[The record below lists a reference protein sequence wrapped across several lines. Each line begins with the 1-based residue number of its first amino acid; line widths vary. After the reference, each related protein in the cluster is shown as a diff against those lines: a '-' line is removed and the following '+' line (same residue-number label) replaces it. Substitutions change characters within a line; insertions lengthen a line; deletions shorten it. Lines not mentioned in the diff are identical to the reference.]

1 MAASGAALNYPYRP
15 IHKQQQSPQPSP
27 PPPLRRGNHAMPR
40 ASSYESIVQK
50 QPPRP
55 PVTQPF
61 HALTREEMGWESLN
75 QPDALRPNV
84 LKTKAPKPSFKLNKT
99 QKRECGW
106 NTSFPAEYGLV
117 SLASDFKTTLS
128 YTQLKQKEL
137 QQQKQLLRASAS
149 QVADA
154 DVWRNHHDSTLH
166 HLQHTFNCHQPQP
179 VSDPQDEIR
188 IIKAILIREGLV
200 TRLKGTTQKLRIG
213 DHSSLHHGPEGSSVL
228 TLLLLTREAS
238 LAVIE
243 AIVRWYQTLAV
254 PRPYIWNGRSY
265 VHRMLDDLNFLGHV
279 DVMAEALGV
288 APRSMVRNPFMM
300 PTSIADRD
308 LESFRCMVHPPPV
321 ALPSTTLPAIPATD
335 SANHATPKQPA
346 PAIAVADAD
355 AFLIWCCIHLED
367 VPAVKAPGPSNQ
379 TTAAQTTAPSTHQH
393 VLEWQQRAEMQ
404 LKLLSMPMES
414 STGVHV
420 MDSSPLMKRKGHLP
434 ALSAAPPETLHELIH
449 HVHGPANCESS
460 KRAGS
465 YIWPPRPQ
473 RVPRRDALFVSHGG
487 DANPITTGSR
497 LPIAV
502 TTNAKYAN
510 VKPRVSAVP
519 KPHQV
524 KTPPKPATKPAKRL
538 PVKRNA
544 HGQQQPTILTVQS
557 MSVSHVELEALS
569 AIETPPQVVAL
580 IAATVLILLT
590 PGDLVPKDV
599 SWNTSRT
606 ILSNGREFLRTLHAM
621 STGPPVADFKLRA
634 LTPFL
639 ANDKFRPQYL
649 APISKP
655 AAVLCAW
662 VLGMVHPD
670 STRCTLHDPAMA
682 DERDRSDLAASL
694 DEDTL
699 APSSSAAPARIEP
712 EVLVVHASTDG
723 IDERILYSGTWTY
736 RGLKY
741 FVTFF
746 LAAPTTL
753 RLKLF
758 EPQSAIETQ
767 ATMTAGE
774 IHQLFGDTATQYVQG
789 PSLATRTTTD
799 VPVAS
804 AWIELCQLILNQLD
818 HVMAPHEMDGTR
830 CADDEAELWD
840 ALSTPRD
847 ASPLRPTPEDVHGAA
862 VTIQCA
868 TRQKQS
874 RERVRRMRASRK
886 APPYRQKAPTLFMTG
901 AQLHKLETQPSM
913 TQKPSPPLP
922 SPKTRTHSLQHHRS
936 LVDMQANYGVD
947 VEPEWKEI
955 EAHAVHGIKSASR
968 RRLSNVQVH
977 DLEKLLHSTASASN
991 LKHVAHP
998 KQQHDDAALHIQCAV
1013 RQRLARRKVHHTRL
1027 ATQQN
1032 AAAVRIQCAARQR
1045 FARDNV
1051 RRLQSEPSNQAVTI
1065 SQDGA
1070 ADHISCMARPRK
1082 ASHVVQHR
1090 QDDMQQLH
1098 EEPWPQ
1104 ALKPDDAA
1112 VRIQCMARK
1121 RRAQKTV
1128 RERRQRR
1135 RRPHQ
1140 RHTQP
1145 EAAAVRIQCMAR
1157 RYTAT
1162 KVVQARRETQSQRI
1176 MSIQQ
1181 HNAALH
1187 IQCMTRQTLARKK
1200 VNLRRVQANGGA
1212 NEYVEAME
1220 AVVDDMLGP
1229 SSGRSATTV
1238 QEEPA
1243 SPRFVQRQVAR
1254 DARAAASSFE
1264 PAMEAHTT
1272 SQDMG
1277 NVRTRA
1283 SSNEEVPS
1291 THAAPM
1297 APLTE
1302 VVGILPLNDPKPAV
1316 HGEPHVFSGAFQPS
1330 LDEQTSAS
1338 FPRGARDKPSNG
1350 LAAPAIGEVDN
1361 MPTDI
1366 RHDSKDAASTSEVTP
1381 PSIEFPAP
1389 NDLEPS
1395 TATSAHVRLVGAVHE
1410 VDDANVWILDGA
1422 PSPLLRAEAVTSKP
1436 DTEFGREI
1444 NGIGADDI
1452 ATTPAIEAPT
1462 GSICAIDPTSTKAK
1476 VVDGALTAIP
1486 ERAAPDPSA
1495 TGVPTTV
1502 LSKST
1507 DITFDMASIVDVHA
1521 ARNDLRCLDISI
1533 ASKSDPEELSPL
1545 QAQRAAPMQASLE
1558 PIHHEAAA
1566 LDDGQCVN
1574 SRSHRSDE
1582 PMAENIGGAGRAQD
1596 RPVEPT
1602 TVPPLHGVEAIV
1614 FPVRVGSIVHASP
1627 STDESPITPPDP
1639 TYANEF
1645 DDGFV
1650 LNSGRSSEPDPTVHV
1665 PVVPTPDA
1673 AVALQHQFN
1682 ASRPETSAMY
1692 LEDEFED
1699 E

>member
-1 MAASGAALNYPYRP
+1 
-15 IHKQQQSPQPSP
+15 
-27 PPPLRRGNHAMPR
+27 
-40 ASSYESIVQK
+40 
-50 QPPRP
+50 
-55 PVTQPF
+55 
-61 HALTREEMGWESLN
+61 MGWESLN

-137 QQQKQLLRASAS
+137 QQQKQVRTPATETGGDGCCTRSSCARVRVKS
-149 QVADA
+149 PMP
-154 DVWRNHHDSTLH
+154 T
-166 HLQHTFNCHQPQP
+166 
-179 VSDPQDEIR
+179 DPQDEIR

-213 DHSSLHHGPEGSSVL
+213 DHSSLHHGPDGSSVL

-308 LESFRCMVHPPPV
+308 LESFRCMVHPPP
-321 ALPSTTLPAIPATD
+321 
-335 SANHATPKQPA
+335 
-346 PAIAVADAD
+346 
-355 AFLIWCCIHLED
+355 
-367 VPAVKAPGPSNQ
+367 
-379 TTAAQTTAPSTHQH
+379 
-393 VLEWQQRAEMQ
+393 
-404 LKLLSMPMES
+404 
-414 STGVHV
+414 
-420 MDSSPLMKRKGHLP
+420 
-434 ALSAAPPETLHELIH
+434 
-449 HVHGPANCESS
+449 
-460 KRAGS
+460 
-465 YIWPPRPQ
+465 
-473 RVPRRDALFVSHGG
+473 
-487 DANPITTGSR
+487 
-497 LPIAV
+497 
-502 TTNAKYAN
+502 
-510 VKPRVSAVP
+510 
-519 KPHQV
+519 
-524 KTPPKPATKPAKRL
+524 TKPAKRL

-599 SWNTSRT
+599 SWTTSRT
-606 ILSNGREFLRTLHAM
+606 ILSNGREFLRTLHAL
-621 STGPPVADFKLRA
+621 STGPPVADFKLR
-634 LTPFL
+634 
-639 ANDKFRPQYL
+639 
-649 APISKP
+649 
-655 AAVLCAW
+655 
-662 VLGMVHPD
+662 VHPD

-736 RGLKY
+736 RGLTY

-799 VPVAS
+799 VLAAC

-847 ASPLRPTPEDVHGAA
+847 ASPLRPTPEDIHGAA

-922 SPKTRTHSLQHHRS
+922 VRVAGARSVVNLALEYQSPKTRTHSLQHHRS

-955 EAHAVHGIKSASR
+955 EAHAVVYPYRVAMPCDM
-968 RRLSNVQVH
+968 SNCLARHQVC
-977 DLEKLLHSTASASN
+977 
-991 LKHVAHP
+991 VAP
-998 KQQHDDAALHIQCAV
+998 AALE
-1013 RQRLARRKVHHTRL
+1013 RPTTPRRV
-1027 ATQQN
+1027 
-1032 AAAVRIQCAARQR
+1032 
-1045 FARDNV
+1045 
-1051 RRLQSEPSNQAVTI
+1051 
-1065 SQDGA
+1065 
-1070 ADHISCMARPRK
+1070 MAFE
-1082 ASHVVQHR
+1082 ASTSIVP
-1090 QDDMQQLH
+1090 L
-1098 EEPWPQ
+1098 
-1104 ALKPDDAA
+1104 
-1112 VRIQCMARK
+1112 
-1121 RRAQKTV
+1121 
-1128 RERRQRR
+1128 
-1135 RRPHQ
+1135 
-1140 RHTQP
+1140 P

-1162 KVVQARRETQSQRI
+1162 KVVQARRESQSQRI
-1176 MSIQQ
+1176 LSIQQ
-1181 HNAALH
+1181 HNAALQ

-1229 SSGRSATTV
+1229 
-1238 QEEPA
+1238 
-1243 SPRFVQRQVAR
+1243 
-1254 DARAAASSFE
+1254 
-1264 PAMEAHTT
+1264 
-1272 SQDMG
+1272 
-1277 NVRTRA
+1277 
-1283 SSNEEVPS
+1283 
-1291 THAAPM
+1291 
-1297 APLTE
+1297 
-1302 VVGILPLNDPKPAV
+1302 
-1316 HGEPHVFSGAFQPS
+1316 
-1330 LDEQTSAS
+1330 
-1338 FPRGARDKPSNG
+1338 DKPSNG

-1366 RHDSKDAASTSEVTP
+1366 RHDSKDAASTSVVTP

-1582 PMAENIGGAGRAQD
+1582 PMAENIGGAGRAQE

-1614 FPVRVGSIVHASP
+1614 FPVGSIVHASP

-1665 PVVPTPDA
+1665 PVV
-1673 AVALQHQFN
+1673 F
-1682 ASRPETSAMY
+1682 TSKTR
-1692 LEDEFED
+1692 LSTLDD
-1699 E
+1699 L